1 VTANQLRALAFGL
14 SDVGKKRER
23 NEDNYLICPDL
34 SLFVVADGMGGHAGG
49 EMASSLTVKA
59 AAQIVQD
66 HRDILDPNAVYDDVL
81 ESSPVAKLLSDALRG
96 ACHEVYDRS
105 QRDSSL
111 HGMGTTATALVLH
124 NQSAFIAHV
133 GDSRAYLI
141 RHDQILQLSED
152 HSLVNEQ
159 LKAGLITSEQARNS
173 RFRNIIT
180 RSIGFENDVDVD
192 MIALEVRPRDTFL
205 LCTDGLTTLLAD
217 QEIRDILTENYL
229 HDVPQLLIDLA
240 NHRGGDDNITVIAVY
255 VVSDE
260 ELNNPNFN
268 EKRIRLAAG
277 HDRTTTLTIASE

>member
-1 VTANQLRALAFGL
+1 
-14 SDVGKKRER
+14 
-23 NEDNYLICPDL
+23 
-34 SLFVVADGMGGHAGG
+34 
-49 EMASSLTVKA
+49 
-59 AAQIVQD
+59 
-66 HRDILDPNAVYDDVL
+66 
-81 ESSPVAKLLSDALRG
+81 
-96 ACHEVYDRS
+96 
-105 QRDSSL
+105 
-111 HGMGTTATALVLH
+111 MGTTATALVLH